1 MEAKIGPKSQKKRF
15 ENCVFFYRPLDSK
28 MEGKRVPKPTEMEAN
43 TVENRSQ
50 KRAQRKN
57 EESMKTNNSPTFWL
71 DFECLRGR
79 KIEEEIEKR
88 VSETIQNQRV
98 ILKRIFKGFLSI
110 LVPFW
115 NPGWTQNRKKRD
127 QKQDRFWDQRPG
139 AHDHQRAD
147 PARKSRSSLE
157 RDRPWGASQFAPGRV
172 N

>member
-1 MEAKIGPKSQKKRF
+1 MEAKIEPKSQKKRF
-15 ENCVFFYRPLDSK
+15 ENRVFVYRLLDPK
-28 MEGKRVPKPTEMEAN
+28 MEGKRMPKLAEMDAKM
-43 TVENRSQ
+43 VENRSQ

-71 DFECLRGR
+71 DFGCLRGW

-88 VSETIQNQRV
+88 VSKTIQNRRV

-115 NPGWTQNRKKRD
+115 NPGWTQNRKKND
-127 QKQDRFWDQRPG
+127 QKQDRFSDQRPG
-139 AHDHQRAD
+139 AHGTQK
-147 PARKSRSSLE
+147 PEIPIKNRSSLE

-172 N
+172 P